1 MLYYCCHTD
10 AVLPIQPSLEK
21 GEDDTLAISWD
32 NPSTTLNRDSEV
44 YYNYQFRVNVT
55 DGYQTTLNYSAEAHN
70 KIARY
75 EGLNLTGLECKH
87 VEVAI
92 SLPGNC
98 QEKTV
103 SGALLISEWEKTY
116 RYQK

>member
-1 MLYYCCHTD
+1 MFTISSTFPDVHNS
-10 AVLPIQPSLEK
+10 VLPIQPYLEK
-21 GEDDTLAISWD
+21 GKGDTLNLYWT
-32 NPSTTLNRDSEV
+32 NPHTTFTSREAV
-44 YYNYQFRVNVT
+44 YYHYKIRVNVT
-55 DGYQTTLNYSAEAHN
+55 DGYYTTLTYSSEAHN
-70 KIARY
+70 KISRY

-103 SGALLISEWEKTY
+103 SGALLISKHN
-116 RYQK
+116 Q